1 MWRQSFSLIMVQI
14 KLFKAK
20 TPIYKV
26 KTPHMEMFESTVNEF
41 LKENEDKIIVRDI
54 KYTSEILDP
63 NNSAGDIFW
72 TVMIIYDLKPE

>member
-1 MWRQSFSLIMVQI
+1 
-14 KLFKAK
+14 
-20 TPIYKV
+20 
-26 KTPHMEMFESTVNEF
+26 MFESTVNEF

-63 NNSAGDIFW
+63 NNSAGDIIW

>member
-14 KLFKAK
+14 KLFKDETSHVEK
-20 TPIYKV
+20 
-26 KTPHMEMFESTVNEF
+26 FESTVNEF

-54 KYTSEILDP
+54 KYTSEKPDP
-63 NNSAGDIFW
+63 NNTAWDSW

>member
-14 KLFKAK
+14 KLFQDR
-20 TPIYKV
+20 TSYV
-26 KTPHMEMFESTVNEF
+26 EEFESTVNEF

-54 KYTSEILDP
+54 KYTSEKP
-63 NNSAGDIFW
+63 NFNESARDIW

>member
-1 MWRQSFSLIMVQI
+1 MTQI
-14 KLFKAK
+14 KLFKDK
-20 TPIYKV
+20 TPIYEV

-54 KYTSEILDP
+54 KYTSEIQYF
-63 NNSAGDIFW
+63 NNRALNIIW